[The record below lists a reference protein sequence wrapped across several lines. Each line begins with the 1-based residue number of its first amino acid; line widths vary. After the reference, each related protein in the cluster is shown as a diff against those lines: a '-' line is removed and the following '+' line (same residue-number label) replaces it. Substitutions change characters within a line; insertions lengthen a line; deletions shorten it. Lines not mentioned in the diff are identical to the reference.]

1 METAADAEPMADA
14 GAGAG
19 AKTRVAGELP
29 YSSPRAFSASLCG
42 CFLGLSAGS
51 ALCCVGCPILS
62 PSCWVGSRGVGRWV
76 GRVGLL
82 GFGLGLG
89 PELVRSAGR
98 GRSGMSFQFGVGGW
112 LSGV

>member
-1 METAADAEPMADA
+1 METVADAEPTADA

-19 AKTRVAGELP
+19 AKTRVVGGLP
-29 YSSPRAFSASLCG
+29 YSSPRAFLAPLCG
-42 CFLGLSAGS
+42 CFPGLSARG
-51 ALCCVGCPILS
+51 ALSCAGCPSLS
-62 PSCWVGSRGVGRWV
+62 PSCWVGSRGAGRWV

-82 GFGLGLG
+82 GLGLGLG
-89 PELVRSAGR
+89 RGLVRGAGR